1 MNDIVMVI
9 IIGLVVF
16 LLLGMLVFVK
26 EFFKFKTDG
35 KVLIRVLN
43 RFDEEEDYLVKV
55 DGLITQPNKKNRS
68 YIIKPK
74 QRLHRVQDEDGR
86 TYFVPYD
93 EQTPV
98 GKKKVISITN
108 ADTGEERKLTVTVKG
123 IDYSGSC
130 HDVKYPQGLFRSM
143 QVKIKALDVNEGNPN
158 AINRYGSQD
167 ALNITDDEVGAIK
180 SEQFSQVVVQT
191 SKDFGDLLD
200 KFKSMIKEKL
210 SPAIVYIGLA
220 ICILGV
226 GACVYLVVT
235 LPARIWG
242 G

>member
-1 MNDIVMVI
+1 MGSLMAIL
-9 IIGLVVF
+9 IGVGVF
-16 LLLGMLVFVK
+16 LIMGLLVFVK

-35 KVLIRVLN
+35 KVLVRCLN

-55 DGLITQPNKKNRS
+55 DGLITQPNKKGRS
-68 YIIKPK
+68 YVIKPK
-74 QRLHRVQDEDGR
+74 QKLHRVEDENGK

-93 EQTPV
+93 NTEI
-98 GKKKVISITN
+98 GKKKTVQITN
-108 ADTGEERKLTVTVKG
+108 PDTGEERKLKVTVKG
-123 IDYSGSC
+123 IDYTGSC

-143 QVKIKALDVNEGNPN
+143 QVKIKCIDVNEGNPN
-158 AINRYGSQD
+158 AINRYGSQE

-200 KFKSMIKEKL
+200 KFKSLIKEKI
-210 SPAIVYIGLA
+210 SPMIVYIMLA
-220 ICILGV
+220 VCVLGIGGCI
-226 GACVYLVVT
+226 YLIYT
-235 LPARIWG
+235 LPAKIWG

>member
-1 MNDIVMVI
+1 MAIL
-9 IIGLVVF
+9 IGVVVF
-16 LLLGMLVFVK
+16 LIMGLLVFVK

-35 KVLIRVLN
+35 KVLVRCLN

-68 YIIKPK
+68 YVIKPK
-74 QRLHRVQDEDGR
+74 QKLHRVVDENGK

-93 EQTPV
+93 GTEI
-98 GKKKVISITN
+98 GKKKTVQITN
-108 ADTGEERKLTVTVKG
+108 PDTGEERQIKVTVKG
-123 IDYSGSC
+123 VEYAGSC

-143 QVKIKALDVNEGNPN
+143 QVKIKCMDVNEGNAN

-167 ALNITDDEVGAIK
+167 ALNITDDEIGAIK

-200 KFKSMIKEKL
+200 KFKSLIKEKI
-210 SPAIVYIGLA
+210 SPVIVYIMLA
-220 ICILGV
+220 VCILGI
-226 GACVYLVVT
+226 GGCIYLIYT
-235 LPARIWG
+235 LPAKIWG

>member
-1 MNDIVMVI
+1 MAIL
-9 IIGLVVF
+9 IGVVVF
-16 LLLGMLVFVK
+16 LIMGLLVFVK

-35 KVLIRVLN
+35 KVLVRCLN

-55 DGLITQPNKKNRS
+55 DGMITQPNKKNRS
-68 YIIKPK
+68 YVVKPK
-74 QRLHRVQDEDGR
+74 QKLHRVEDKNGK

-93 EQTPV
+93 DTEI
-98 GKKKVISITN
+98 GKKKTVQITN
-108 ADTGEERKLTVTVKG
+108 PDTGEERQIKVTVKG
-123 IDYSGSC
+123 VEYAGSC

-143 QVKIKALDVNEGNPN
+143 QVKIKCIDVNEGNAN

-167 ALNITDDEVGAIK
+167 ALNITDDEIGAIK

-200 KFKSMIKEKL
+200 KFKSLIKEKI
-210 SPAIVYIGLA
+210 SPVIVYIMLA
-220 ICILGV
+220 VCILGI
-226 GACVYLVVT
+226 GGCIYLIYT
-235 LPARIWG
+235 LPAKIWG